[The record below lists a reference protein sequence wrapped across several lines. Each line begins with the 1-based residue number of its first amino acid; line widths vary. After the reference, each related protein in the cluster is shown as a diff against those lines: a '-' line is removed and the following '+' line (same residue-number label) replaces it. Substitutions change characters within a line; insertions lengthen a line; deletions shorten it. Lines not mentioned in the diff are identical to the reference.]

1 MFLDP
6 AARERIINWTGF
18 AQATVAALRREAG
31 RRPHDRRQQLTRGG
45 YEAAF
50 GELDRRIRWQDGVLA
65 VNIIRQWRREVP
77 VGGRGLTLVPGLF
90 TLFPHLPVDTGDP
103 PVLGYP
109 ARGSAVLWQD
119 RAAPSPAAAREL
131 LGAPRARLLALLA
144 SPASTTELAA
154 RLRVT
159 PSAVSQ
165 HLRVLAGVGL
175 VSRARVGRVV
185 LYRRTPAGTDL
196 VSGRS
201 G

>member
-1 MFLDP
+1 MLARNALLRAVLGPSVGPRTSFARFMFLDP

-103 PVLGYP
+103 PVLG
-109 ARGSAVLWQD
+109 
-119 RAAPSPAAAREL
+119 
-131 LGAPRARLLALLA
+131 
-144 SPASTTELAA
+144 
-154 RLRVT
+154 
-159 PSAVSQ
+159 
-165 HLRVLAGVGL
+165 L